1 MPPKLADLLLPDEK
15 LIRFD
20 VLQHSFNQILIEGNL
35 FLNEVQ
41 FFVQTMGCVDTK
53 LEFGQTRV
61 VSEDVVQQ
69 RVEEL
74 SSNPPSVPLRLI
86 VHLEPG
92 ISF

>member
-1 MPPKLADLLLPDEK
+1 
-15 LIRFD
+15 
-20 VLQHSFNQILIEGNL
+20 
-35 FLNEVQ
+35 
-41 FFVQTMGCVDTK
+41 MGCVDTK

-74 SSNPPSVPLRLI
+74 SSNPPLVPLRLI